1 MKLGH
6 YVTASYLV
14 SGLCAAMI
22 AVFAALAKEPVPPS
36 LGKASSWLPTPV
48 VAPPQ
53 ITGTAMTVVLAPID
67 STPVTELSRLSAVVS
82 IVTPLPSIEPPILK
96 WSHELAAGETLGALL
111 GEAGLTSES
120 RAEVLLALGA
130 EYNLRGLRPG
140 HRITVEKTSDG
151 RPRYVA
157 LNVEDG
163 IQIEAI
169 FGEELATRVVE
180 PTPEIETFARSAS
193 VEQSIFSALDEAGIP
208 ARFAVDLAQVLGDTI
223 DFRRDF
229 AGGERLRVLWR
240 AARVGN
246 ESIGQPKILFAALEL
261 DDVLFE
267 VVWPMDDTG
276 RATVYQNGEVMR
288 VIAEPI
294 EAARVTSVFG
304 RRKHPVYGSV
314 RMHTGVDF
322 AAATGTPVYATAPGR
337 ISFIGWRGGYGR
349 VVEITHGS
357 QTTTRY
363 AHLSAAQD
371 DLKSG
376 RRVAAGDIIGY
387 VGATGTATGPN
398 LHYEVLVDG
407 EPTDPLSKDQLA
419 LAMEPKTHD
428 RAALSRLL
436 DARAQLVMQ
445 LEIAEDSPSAGRI

>member
-1 MKLGH
+1 MKPGH
-6 YVTASYLV
+6 YVTISYLV
-14 SGLCAAMI
+14 SGLCAALI
-22 AVFAALAKEPVPPS
+22 AVFAALAKEPVPLS

-48 VAPPQ
+48 AEPSEVPE
-53 ITGTAMTVVLAPID
+53 TAMIVVLSPMD
-67 STPVTELSRLSAVVS
+67 PTPVSEQPRLSAVASMVA
-82 IVTPLPSIEPPILK
+82 PLPSIEPQILT

-163 IQIEAI
+163 IQIEVI
-169 FGEELATRVVE
+169 FGEELAIRVVE

-229 AGGERLRVLWR
+229 AGGERLRILWR

-267 VVWPMDDTG
+267 VVWPTDNTG
-276 RATVYQNGEVMR
+276 RATIYQNGEVMR
-288 VIAEPI
+288 VIAEPVK
-294 EAARVTSVFG
+294 AARITSVFG

-322 AAATGTPVYATAPGR
+322 AAAAGTPVHATAPGR
-337 ISFIGWRGGYGR
+337 ISFIGWRRGYGR
-349 VVEITHGS
+349 VVEITHGT

-371 DLKSG
+371 GLKAG
-376 RRVAAGDIIGY
+376 HRVVAGETIGY

-407 EPTDPLSKDQLA
+407 EPTDPLSIDRLA
-419 LAMEPKTHD
+419 LAMEPKAHD
-428 RAALSRLL
+428 RAALTRLV

-445 LEIAEDSPSAGRI
+445 LEMAEDSPAAGRI

>member
-6 YVTASYLV
+6 FVTGSYLV
-14 SGLCAAMI
+14 SGLCAATI
-22 AVFAALAKEPVPPS
+22 AIFAALAKEPVPPA
-36 LGKASSWLPTPV
+36 LGKAANWLPTPV
-48 VAPPQ
+48 AEPSE
-53 ITGTAMTVVLAPID
+53 ITETVMIVVLSPMD
-67 STPVTELSRLSAVVS
+67 PTPVSELPGLSAVAS
-82 IVTPLPSIEPPILK
+82 MVTPLPSIEPPTLTS
-96 WSHELAAGETLGALL
+96 SHELAAGETLGALL
-111 GEAGLTSES
+111 VEAGLTSES

-130 EYNLRGLRPG
+130 EYDLRGLRPG

-169 FGEELATRVVE
+169 FDEELAIRVLE

-193 VEQSIFSALDEAGIP
+193 VEQSIFSALDDVGIP
-208 ARFAVDLAQVLGDTI
+208 ARFAVDLAQVLGDRI

-294 EAARVTSVFG
+294 EAARMASVFG
-304 RRKHPVYGSV
+304 RRKHPVYRSV
-314 RMHTGVDF
+314 RMHPGVDF

-363 AHLSAAQD
+363 AHLSATQD

-407 EPTDPLSKDQLA
+407 EPIDPLSEDRLA
-419 LAMEPKTHD
+419 LAMEPMAHD
-428 RAALSRLL
+428 RAALNRLRE
-436 DARAQLVMQ
+436 ARAQLVMQ